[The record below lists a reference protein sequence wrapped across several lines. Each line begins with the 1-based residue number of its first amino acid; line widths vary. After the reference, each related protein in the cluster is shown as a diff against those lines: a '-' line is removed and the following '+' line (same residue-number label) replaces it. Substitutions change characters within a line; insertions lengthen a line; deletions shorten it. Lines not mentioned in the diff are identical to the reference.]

1 MSITSTYG
9 TMNRAEGLSIGDIVK
24 GIQNGSIPSYVGIP
38 LVEKKTKEA
47 QKLQMAQALM
57 RQLEG
62 GPPSTVTDQVMQA
75 ADQVTRPGVPPT
87 TTLPATDRQRPAPS
101 MGIEAVQSNMPQD
114 YAGGGIVAFADRG
127 AVEEDIEYA
136 KKHFTNDPMLGVNP
150 SAIADWMTTP
160 PGGYSEEYKARRAAK
175 DSDYYRTT
183 QPSPSKARELATP
196 QGPSLLDR
204 ATGGIDK
211 AADWWHENVVSP
223 ASDWMDKQRYV
234 GSPAP
239 TPAPATPAPPKPS
252 LTADNIVRTP
262 AAPSGRAPSTPAMP
276 QTPPQVAPQAA
287 SEQADG
293 IGFDK
298 LMQGMRDERQGLKDL
313 ILGQQKDREA
323 QSAENRN
330 MALMKA
336 GFGMMAGESPFA
348 GVNIGRGA
356 MAGAESYGR
365 GLEQLRKDD
374 RSIIQQLINAG
385 YKGQEL
391 EAQAMKMGIDMS
403 HYKDMQPY
411 YDAMAEQARAH
422 AEYYRQMPGI
432 AALKAARSGGGG
444 GAGGKG
450 YIPGSVVQK
459 EIDTL
464 QGYQAN
470 PTEAPFYRSLPKDVR
485 TAIEELPEDHP
496 NRNAAMAIFN
506 RAAVSNAQNRLN
518 TIQSFSVKRPA
529 LTGTDL
535 LGLED

>member
-1 MSITSTYG
+1 M
-9 TMNRAEGLSIGDIVK
+9 
-24 GIQNGSIPSYVGIP
+24 
-38 LVEKKTKEA
+38 
-47 QKLQMAQALM
+47 
-57 RQLEG
+57 
-62 GPPSTVTDQVMQA
+62 
-75 ADQVTRPGVPPT
+75 
-87 TTLPATDRQRPAPS
+87 
-101 MGIEAVQSNMPQD
+101 
-114 YAGGGIVAFADRG
+114 
-127 AVEEDIEYA
+127 
-136 KKHFTNDPMLGVNP
+136 
-150 SAIADWMTTP
+150 
-160 PGGYSEEYKARRAAK
+160 
-175 DSDYYRTT
+175 
-183 QPSPSKARELATP
+183 
-196 QGPSLLDR
+196 
-204 ATGGIDK
+204 
-211 AADWWHENVVSP
+211 
-223 ASDWMDKQRYV
+223 
-234 GSPAP
+234 
-239 TPAPATPAPPKPS
+239 
-252 LTADNIVRTP
+252 
-262 AAPSGRAPSTPAMP
+262 
-276 QTPPQVAPQAA
+276 
-287 SEQADG
+287 
-293 IGFDK
+293 GFDK
-298 LMQGMRDERQGLKDL
+298 FMQGMRDERQGLKDL
-313 ILGQQKDREA
+313 ILGQQKDRQA
-323 QSAENRN
+323 QADENRN
-330 MALMKA
+330 VALMKA

-411 YDAMAEQARAH
+411 YDAMAEQAQAH

-496 NRNAAMAIFN
+496 NRNAAMTIFN